1 MDEKIDKAI
10 KYYTVK
16 SEEILNYINSNTDL
30 TAEQIIQ
37 RAEELSVLEYKL
49 TALEVAKENWFVIP
63 MIYAEFIE
71 VWFSK
76 MGIQDC

>member
-49 TALEVAKENWFVIP
+49 TALEVAKENWLVIP

>member
-16 SEEILNYINSNTDL
+16 SEEILNYINSNNSL

-37 RAEELSVLEYKL
+37 KAEELSALEFKL
-49 TALEVAKENWFVIP
+49 TALEVAKEN
-63 MIYAEFIE
+63 
-71 VWFSK
+71 
-76 MGIQDC
+76 

>member
-16 SEEILNYINSNTDL
+16 SEEILKYINSNTNL

-37 RAEELSVLEYKL
+37 KAEELSVLEYKL
-49 TALEVAKENWFVIP
+49 TALEVAKENWLVIP
-63 MIYAEFIE
+63 M
-71 VWFSK
+71 K
-76 MGIQDC
+76 MGIQNL